1 MARRRLAALSA
12 GILALV
18 VALMGAATAPP
29 AAAIVGGAVAP
40 PGATPSI
47 VAMVDPQLHFQ
58 FCGGTG
64 TIAGWGT
71 IDPAG
76 TTDSIQLRT
85 ATDPPTR
92 SVRERRDWT
101 VHG

>member
-18 VALMGAATAPP
+18 VALMGADTATP

-47 VAMVDPQLHFQ
+47 VGHDRPRGHDGQH
-58 FCGGTG
+58 
-64 TIAGWGT
+64 
-71 IDPAG
+71 PAPHRDG
-76 TTDSIQLRT
+76 SR
-85 ATDPPTR
+85 
-92 SVRERRDWT
+92 RERRSVQRHDLDVPTLRPDLCGISRDRT